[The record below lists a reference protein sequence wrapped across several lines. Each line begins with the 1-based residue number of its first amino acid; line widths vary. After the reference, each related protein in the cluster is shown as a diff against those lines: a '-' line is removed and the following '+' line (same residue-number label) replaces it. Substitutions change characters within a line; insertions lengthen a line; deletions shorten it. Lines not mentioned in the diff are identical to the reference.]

1 MSPLLSFDSWEKS
14 HYSTKRRRLCL
25 FFQYFNHSNVPFV
38 FCRHSP
44 GTRQWGKCG
53 ERGVSASP
61 GFGAQCL
68 ITQRQ
73 AQQPLTQNRWR
84 SGRCK
89 QKMPGRQTICKH
101 TQGRF
106 DKNGPYPDLLGND
119 RLATQPLRAESLSP
133 GKVPLRR
140 SGITFTDSS
149 TFTEDSLDIC
159 PLGSH
164 NVSFK
169 SAATCSIYVMGYGFF
184 HIYLEWSQMNRGG
197 AADTHIQPRFRKFFL
212 LTYKTHSENQTG
224 NA

>member
-1 MSPLLSFDSWEKS
+1 
-14 HYSTKRRRLCL
+14 
-25 FFQYFNHSNVPFV
+25 
-38 FCRHSP
+38 
-44 GTRQWGKCG
+44 
-53 ERGVSASP
+53 
-61 GFGAQCL
+61 
-68 ITQRQ
+68 
-73 AQQPLTQNRWR
+73 
-84 SGRCK
+84 
-89 QKMPGRQTICKH
+89 MPGRQTICKH